1 MPFIERSS
9 TRPFLYGRVA
19 AVDSTQPIGML
30 TMTMDYDAFIKR
42 WDGHINALIKVSAK
56 KPEKIE
62 EKHQQIVAGALK
74 VFLSK
79 GYHPTTIRE
88 IAEAAG
94 MSLGQLYHYV
104 SSKDDVLFLIHRHQQ
119 IAFYDHMLKIQE
131 RADDGDAIRSL
142 IISLRHALPFL
153 ARHRKLLR
161 FILGESRYLN
171 KKHLD
176 VVLEMDDRNIVQY
189 WRELLTAVKSQ
200 TGLPFNVDYTANL
213 ITYLAT
219 FIPMR
224 GWNLKDF
231 ATEDQQEMLIAAI
244 LSMMGV

>member
-1 MPFIERSS
+1 
-9 TRPFLYGRVA
+9 
-19 AVDSTQPIGML
+19 
-30 TMTMDYDAFIKR
+30 MDYKAFTKR
-42 WDGHINALIKVSAK
+42 WDEYVNQLIKVSAK

-62 EKHQQIVAGALK
+62 EKHQQIVNGALK
-74 VFLSK
+74 VFLKK

-88 IAEAAG
+88 IATSAD

-104 SSKDDVLFLIHRHQQ
+104 SSKDDVLFLIHRYQQ
-119 IAFYDHMLKIQE
+119 IAFYNHMKKIT
-131 RADDGDAIRSL
+131 APGDSIDAVTLL
-142 IISLRHALPFL
+142 IESLRHALPFL
-153 ARHRKLLR
+153 AQHKKLLR

-189 WRELLTAVKSQ
+189 WRELLEAVKSQ
-200 TGLPFNVDYTANL
+200 TGLPFDVNYFANL

-224 GWNLKDF
+224 GWNLKHYS
-231 ATEDQQEMLIAAI
+231 TGDQQEMLIASI
-244 LSMMGV
+244 LSMMGVQQQREANE